1 MSIPSSHSPAITA
14 SHIADSHGL
23 TASLSVPAS
32 PPVTDS
38 QCCAFHG
45 TFSAAAR
52 SQRNE
57 NRFANAHS
65 LSSGRSR
72 PFDSGTPRWRVRL
85 TVRCGA
91 AGNAGRHAAPCSAR
105 VAAEAA
111 SARRWGICGGEGG
124 SRGGG
129 GRGGAGGMQA
139 RAVRCAAVGG
149 AVAEGAAA
157 GRVAEET
164 VLEVRRVS
172 FQPHGSDSWLLTDV
186 SLSLPKNSLG
196 LIFGR
201 SGGGK
206 TTLLQLLSGLT
217 TATHGTIAMPT
228 TSPPS
233 LSASSP
239 ASLSPNPPALT
250 PLSRAELSERV
261 GIVFQFPERESSPLA
276 FRPLGAAFS
285 PCHASAAAPF
295 CCPALSVL
303 SPSLPFLSSSTP
315 LFPLYLSPSF
325 ITLDLSPPFSPT
337 SSPSRYPGNCPP
349 FPALPAL
356 SRAPPLPTHSPP
368 FPLPHI
374 TTSFPPPPPQL
385 LPDGQCV
392 GRAHLRLALAS
403 GGYTSP
409 TGSGWN
415 PVLVLPP
422 CAPTP
427 IIPLPLVPP
436 YPPGFSYFLTDS
448 VLAELT
454 FGWPSRVEDIPLRQ
468 ALAARVQA
476 ALIAVRSGAV
486 EWSGEG
492 GSGVGCG
499 GPNSSGTRYHPACSA
514 LSGANQPHLGLAS
527 KPLLVQLLRILKS
540 RTNQPRL
547 SLASKPLFKPAA
559 PSPPL
564 VFSRCQPTCSHLV
577 PPSVSS
583 PTPTPLPPT
592 SMQVGL
598 MGVALDTNPRALSGG
613 NQRRLALAIQLVST
627 PSSPLRFS
635 PHLSSD
641 AGAAAAGRTSCG
653 ARLEGEGGR
662 GEAAGGT

>member
-57 NRFANAHS
+57 NRFADAHS
-65 LSSGRSR
+65 FSSCRSR

-111 SARRWGICGGEGG
+111 SGRRWGICGGEGG

-261 GIVFQFPERESSPLA
+261 GIVFQFPER
-276 FRPLGAAFS
+276 
-285 PCHASAAAPF
+285 
-295 CCPALSVL
+295 
-303 SPSLPFLSSSTP
+303 
-315 LFPLYLSPSF
+315 
-325 ITLDLSPPFSPT
+325 
-337 SSPSRYPGNCPP
+337 
-349 FPALPAL
+349 
-356 SRAPPLPTHSPP
+356 
-368 FPLPHI
+368 
-374 TTSFPPPPPQL
+374 
-385 LPDGQCV
+385 
-392 GRAHLRLALAS
+392 
-403 GGYTSP
+403 
-409 TGSGWN
+409 
-415 PVLVLPP
+415 
-422 CAPTP
+422 
-427 IIPLPLVPP
+427 
-436 YPPGFSYFLTDS
+436 YFLTDS

-476 ALIAVRSGAV
+476 ALIAV
-486 EWSGEG
+486 
-492 GSGVGCG
+492 
-499 GPNSSGTRYHPACSA
+499 
-514 LSGANQPHLGLAS
+514 
-527 KPLLVQLLRILKS
+527 
-540 RTNQPRL
+540 
-547 SLASKPLFKPAA
+547 
-559 PSPPL
+559 
-564 VFSRCQPTCSHLV
+564 
-577 PPSVSS
+577 
-583 PTPTPLPPT
+583 
-592 SMQVGL
+592 GL

-613 NQRRLALAIQLVST
+613 NQRRLALAIQLVRM
-627 PSSPLRFS
+627 PELLLLDEPL
-635 PHLSSD
+635 
-641 AGAAAAGRTSCG
+641 AGLDWRARADVVRLLAALKRERSILVVSHDLRELAPLVDRSW
-653 ARLEGEGGR
+653 RMQMGGR
-662 GEAAGGT
+662 LREESLPAAVSDDEGDLNFPWRA